1 MHDYISSALYN
12 VLHGYVDAACQKLMM
27 EHLGDGLESL
37 RRLKQQCA
45 IITFAD
51 KQRFDQIFKQCSHRT
66 GETANGY
73 MKRFHAAKSLATSV
87 DNLYTEQQLMHLFLD
102 NFHNPG
108 NKYSA
113 QVAQH

>member
-1 MHDYISSALYN
+1 
-12 VLHGYVDAACQKLMM
+12 MM
-27 EHLGDGLESL
+27 EHLGDGVGSL
-37 RRLKQQCA
+37 KRLKQQCA

-51 KQRFDQIFKQCSHRT
+51 KQRFDQIFRQCSHRT

-87 DNLYTEQQLMHLFLD
+87 NNLYTEEQLMHLFLD

-108 NKYSA
+108 SKYSA